1 MVYTIMPQNI
11 AGNSF
16 SISLKILIERTKTHS
31 IELASEKE
39 MSIKIYLYS
48 SR

>member
-1 MVYTIMPQNI
+1 MPQNI

-16 SISLKILIERTKTHS
+16 YISLKTLIERTKTHS
-31 IELASEKE
+31 NELANENN